1 MPKEVMRIIVKNY
14 YKNRK
19 PEKMITWWWREARQ
33 VADRQPN
40 AAPSE
45 DQARET
51 GLSMPTRLPA
61 NSRMTKSKKAFSRTR
76 FANLIRRNSIQL
88 KTKGTVLIFMSMRNI
103 RLLSIQMVR
112 KNIASRA
119 LAQLTTPWPETIQ
132 IMSQTTYKKGQ

>member
-88 KTKGTVLIFMSMRNI
+88 KTKGTVLIWYYYVTVLLRNDNLELKKERSIRSFIIWVI
-103 RLLSIQMVR
+103 RL
-112 KNIASRA
+112 NRA
-119 LAQLTTPWPETIQ
+119 LIFLD
-132 IMSQTTYKKGQ
+132 S

>member
-45 DQARET
+45 DQARDT

-88 KTKGTVLIFMSMRNI
+88 KTKGTVLIFIQNFKISMALKNLIWNLKRNG
-103 RLLSIQMVR
+103 RFDHS
-112 KNIASRA
+112 SF
-119 LAQLTTPWPETIQ
+119 
-132 IMSQTTYKKGQ
+132 G

>member
-33 VADRQPN
+33 VTDRQPN
-40 AAPSE
+40 SSTFE
-45 DQARET
+45 DPRAT
-51 GLSMPTRLPA
+51 GVSMPTRLPA

-88 KTKGTVLIFMSMRNI
+88 KTKGKVTILVS
-103 RLLSIQMVR
+103 VR
-112 KNIASRA
+112 YSN
-119 LAQLTTPWPETIQ
+119 T
-132 IMSQTTYKKGQ
+132 

>member
-1 MPKEVMRIIVKNY
+1 MILESEQKKELKPKEVMRIIVKNY

-45 DQARET
+45 DQAKEA

-88 KTKGTVLIFMSMRNI
+88 KTKGIVLIFVFST
-103 RLLSIQMVR
+103 
-112 KNIASRA
+112 A
-119 LAQLTTPWPETIQ
+119 L
-132 IMSQTTYKKGQ
+132 

>member
-1 MPKEVMRIIVKNY
+1 MRIIVKNY
-14 YKNRK
+14 YKKRK

-33 VADRQPN
+33 VTDRQPN

-45 DQARET
+45 EDSDEP

-88 KTKGTVLIFMSMRNI
+88 RTKGKVQRIVVSKVHHFHRNHF
-103 RLLSIQMVR
+103 L
-112 KNIASRA
+112 NIYRDC
-119 LAQLTTPWPETIQ
+119 
-132 IMSQTTYKKGQ
+132 